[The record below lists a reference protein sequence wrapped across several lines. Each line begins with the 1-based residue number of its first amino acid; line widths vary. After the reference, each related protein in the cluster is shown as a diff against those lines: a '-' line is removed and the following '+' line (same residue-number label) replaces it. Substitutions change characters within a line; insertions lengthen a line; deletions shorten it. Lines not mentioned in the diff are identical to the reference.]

1 MLRFKQDKFCLIQ
14 SIISVES
21 VCVCHNLLT
30 AEAAVALFAAEAGG
44 GGDVI
49 NWVLFYSRFTFLENI
64 TQIDH
69 KIPMLN
75 SAFNYRWLKCSQPV
89 TGLY

>member
-1 MLRFKQDKFCLIQ
+1 M
-14 SIISVES
+14 
-21 VCVCHNLLT
+21 CVCHNLLT
-30 AEAAVALFAAEAGG
+30 AQAAVALAVAAVTGGGG

-69 KIPMLN
+69 KIPILN
-75 SAFNYRWLKCSQPV
+75 SVFNYR
-89 TGLY
+89 

>member
-1 MLRFKQDKFCLIQ
+1 M
-14 SIISVES
+14 
-21 VCVCHNLLT
+21 CVCHNLLT
-30 AEAAVALFAAEAGG
+30 AEAAVALVVAAVAAG

-69 KIPMLN
+69 KIPILN
-75 SAFNYRWLKCSQPV
+75 SAFNYKWLKCSQPI

>member
-1 MLRFKQDKFCLIQ
+1 M
-14 SIISVES
+14 
-21 VCVCHNLLT
+21 CVCHNLLT
-30 AEAAVALFAAEAGG
+30 AQAAVALAVAAVTGGG

-64 TQIDH
+64 TQIDY
-69 KIPMLN
+69 KISILN
-75 SAFNYRWLKCSQPV
+75 SAFNYKWLKCSQPI

>member
-1 MLRFKQDKFCLIQ
+1 M
-14 SIISVES
+14 
-21 VCVCHNLLT
+21 CVCHNLLT
-30 AEAAVALFAAEAGG
+30 AEAAVALAVAAVAAGG
-44 GGDVI
+44 GGDVT

-69 KIPMLN
+69 KIPILN
-75 SAFNYRWLKCSQPV
+75 SAFNYRLLKCSQPI